1 MTLDI
6 LVWLIL
12 FGLIAIGV
20 PLFASIGIA
29 TFIVLL
35 STDIPLNII
44 PLDLYKI
51 SEMFPLI
58 AIPGFILAGSIMEK
72 AGISKQIVEVF
83 IMLIGKKRGGLGI
96 VTILGCVFF
105 AAMIGSGPATVAAMG
120 SIMIPAMVKSGYSK
134 EYGAAVSSTGG
145 TLGILIPP
153 SNPMII
159 YGVIANVSIASL
171 FAAGFL
177 PGAFVATSLIL
188 TAYFIARKHNYKGT
202 DQTYTAKEIVQ
213 TTFRNMWSLFAPIV
227 ILGGIYTGIFTP
239 IEASVVAVLYAV
251 LIGVF
256 VTKKFTLLS
265 LWESLKF
272 TNAASGTILI
282 VVAVSILFGRF
293 LTMYQVPQRL
303 AESIL
308 GISEDPFIV
317 LLLICLALFVLG
329 MFMETLATIVIVVPV
344 LLPLIL
350 ELGIDPI
357 HFGIIIVMTNEVA
370 LLTPPL
376 GVNLF
381 VARSLTDLSIE
392 KIAKSVIPYII
403 VLIICVFVV
412 ARFEQITL
420 FLPNLLFP

>member
-6 LVWLIL
+6 LVWIIL

-20 PLFASIGIA
+20 PLFASLGIA

-35 STDIPLNII
+35 VSDIPLSII
-44 PLDLYKI
+44 PLDLYNV

-72 AGISKQIVEVF
+72 GGISYQIVEVF
-83 IMLIGKKRGGLGI
+83 KMLIGRKRGGLGV

-120 SIMIPAMVKSGYSK
+120 SIMIPAMVKSGYTK

-145 TLGILIPP
+145 TLGILISP
-153 SNPMII
+153 SNPLII

-171 FAAGFL
+171 FAAGFA
-177 PGAFVATSLIL
+177 PGALVATSLML
-188 TAYFIARKHNYKGT
+188 TAYFIARKHNFKGT
-202 DQTYTAKEIVQ
+202 DETFTTKEILQ
-213 TTFRNMWSLFAPIV
+213 TTFKNTWSLLTPII
-227 ILGGIYTGIFTP
+227 ILGGIYSGIFTP
-239 IEASVVAVLYAV
+239 VEASVVAVLYAIFVSV
-251 LIGVF
+251 L
-256 VTKKFTLLS
+256 VTKKFS
-265 LWESLKF
+265 LKGFWESLNF
-272 TNAASGTILI
+272 TNVASGTILI

-303 AESIL
+303 SNVML
-308 GISEDPFIV
+308 SISEDPFIV
-317 LLLICLALFVLG
+317 LILICLALFVLG

-350 ELGIDPI
+350 DLGIDPI

-381 VARSLTDLSIE
+381 VAKSITG
-392 KIAKSVIPYII
+392 K
-403 VLIICVFVV
+403 
-412 ARFEQITL
+412 Q
-420 FLPNLLFP
+420 NLQNTSK

>member
-1 MTLDI
+1 MSLDI
-6 LVWLIL
+6 LVWIVL
-12 FGLIAIGV
+12 FGLIAMGV
-20 PLFASIGIA
+20 PLFASLGVA
-29 TFIVLL
+29 TVLVLL
-35 STDIPLNII
+35 FSDIPLNII

-72 AGISKQIVEVF
+72 GGISRQIVEVF
-83 IMLIGKKRGGLGI
+83 TMLIGKKRGGLGI
-96 VTILGCVFF
+96 VTIIGCVFF

-120 SIMIPAMVKSGYSK
+120 SVMIPSMVKNGYSK

-159 YGVIANVSIASL
+159 YGVIANVSISSL
-171 FAAGFL
+171 FAAGFV
-177 PGAFVATSLIL
+177 PGALVATSLML
-188 TAYFIARKHNYKGT
+188 TAYFIARKHNYKGS
-202 DQTYTAKEIVQ
+202 DEIYTSKQIIRTALKNV
-213 TTFRNMWSLFAPIV
+213 WSLLTPII
-227 ILGGIYTGIFTP
+227 ILGGIYAGVFTP
-239 IEASVVAVLYAV
+239 VEASVVAVLYA
-251 LIGVF
+251 LF
-256 VTKKFTLLS
+256 VSVVITKQFSFKGF
-265 LWESLKF
+265 WESLNF
-272 TNAASGTILI
+272 TNLASGTILI
-282 VVAVSILFGRF
+282 IVAVSILFGRF

-303 AESIL
+303 ANQIL
-308 GISEDPFIV
+308 QISQDPFVV
-317 LLLICLALFVLG
+317 LILICLALFVLG

-350 ELGIDPI
+350 ELGINPI

-381 VARSLTDLSIE
+381 VAKSLTDLSIE
-392 KIAKSVIPYII
+392 KISKAVIPYII
-403 VLIICVFVV
+403 VLVICVFIV
-412 ARFEQITL
+412 ARFESIAM